1 MFMDAFYCRVR
12 EERRYVTKA
21 AYVVLD
27 VTMNGRKDILEVWI
41 GAHGNS
47 KFWLNMLNNLKSSV
61 CFGCISVLHKWPVL
75 DDAGYRGVFPKGRLQ
90 RCIVRQV
97 RSSTRY
103 VRYKEIKKVI
113 ADLKKIYSF
122 VTLEETKKHLQS
134 FVETWR
140 KQRPSCVKSWEEN

>member
-1 MFMDAFYCRVR
+1 MDVYLFC
-12 EERRYVTKA
+12 T
-21 AYVVLD
+21 
-27 VTMNGRKDILEVWI
+27 NGLYWMMQAIE
-41 GAHGNS
+41 A
-47 KFWLNMLNNLKSSV
+47 
-61 CFGCISVLHKWPVL
+61 
-75 DDAGYRGVFPKGRLQ
+75 VFPKGRLQ

-122 VTLEETKKHLQS
+122 VTLEETEKNLQS

-140 KQRPSCVKSWEEN
+140 KQRPSCVKSWEENWKILSTFL